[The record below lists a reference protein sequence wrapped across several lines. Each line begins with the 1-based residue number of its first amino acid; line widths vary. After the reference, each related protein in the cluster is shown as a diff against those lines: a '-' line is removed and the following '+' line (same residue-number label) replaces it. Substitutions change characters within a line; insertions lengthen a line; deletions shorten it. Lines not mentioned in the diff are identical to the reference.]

1 MKTISTYA
9 VIDRA
14 IESSIIDTCELFD
27 CEYWCLFPE
36 PVDEEFAQ
44 LAPYLV
50 KSNDALNEWL
60 LPKALPWG
68 FFFESS
74 EAPNVLRGHLR
85 TLLDVEVEETKQ
97 RLFLRFY
104 DPRVLWSLLNAF
116 EPLRLNHFLG
126 PMHSIKTV
134 FPNQTQSDFEQLVS
148 YRPFGYV
155 TYRPFP
161 LSQMQYQQV
170 LEQCRRNLITEV
182 AQQLKHDSETFSEQ
196 LVHHLIDWDIAQPK
210 QIKCIAALCLEQN
223 VTEWAQFPEQWRQ
236 FLSHTEFPTDYRVNS
251 LLHEV
256 RSAYV
261 L

>member
-14 IESSIIDTCELFD
+14 IESSIIETCERLD
-27 CEYWCLFPE
+27 CDYWCLFPE
-36 PVDEEFAQ
+36 PVDEEFAL

-50 KSNDALNEWL
+50 KINEDLNKWL
-60 LPKALPWG
+60 LPKAIPWG
-68 FFFESS
+68 FIFESS

-85 TLLDVEVEETKQ
+85 TLLDVEIKETKQ

-104 DPRVLWSLLNAF
+104 DPRILWSLLNAF
-116 EPLRLNHFLG
+116 EPLMLNHFLG
-126 PMHSIKTV
+126 PMLSIKTV
-134 FPNQTQSDFEQLVS
+134 FPNQAQSDFEQLVA

-161 LSQMQYQQV
+161 LLQIQYQQV

-182 AQQLKHDSETFSEQ
+182 TQILKQDSDTFSEQ
-196 LVHHLIDWDIAQPK
+196 LIGHLIDWDIAQPK
-210 QIKCIAALCLEQN
+210 QIKCIAALCVEQQ
-223 VTEWAQFPEQWRQ
+223 VTEWTQFPVQWAR
-236 FLSHTEFPTDYRVNS
+236 FLSHTESPSDYRVNS
-251 LLHEV
+251 LLNEV
-256 RSAYV
+256 RTTYV